1 MPYRIGLISL
11 GCSKNQ
17 VDAEIMLAALD
28 KDGFEIVDYLD
39 GADAVIINT
48 CGFIDDAK
56 RESIENILEVVQLKN
71 EGTVGSIIVTGCLSQ
86 LVKDEIFKEIPEVD
100 AVFGIGANADIAALV
115 RSVVEGEKLSLFPSR
130 KGLPLNGDRVLTT
143 PEYWAYLR
151 VADGCSNCCSYCT
164 IPAIRG
170 GFRSRELEDLLD
182 EAKCLADKGVKELI
196 LIAQDTTSYGLDLYG
211 RLALPELLEKLSAIP
226 GIQWLRLMYC
236 YPDKVTNELIETIA
250 NNPKV
255 LHYIDLPIQHIDD
268 SILNAMNRKTSEEEI
283 KNLLHNIRTRIPDM
297 VIRTTVITGFPGEGE
312 DEFEHLAVFLK
323 ETAFDRLG
331 CFAFSPQNG
340 TPAFDMP
347 GQVDEKTSQHR
358 AELIMQDQ
366 YETMNAINE
375 KQVGKTFKVLVEG
388 YDNYTDSYYGRSY
401 MDAPEII
408 DCSILFT
415 SPESLDEGDFV
426 EVEVF
431 DVSDYDLLG
440 KTVD

>member
-56 RESIENILEVVQLKN
+56 RESIENILEVVQLKTD
-71 EGTVGSIIVTGCLSQ
+71 GTVGSIIVTGCLSQ

-100 AVFGIGANADIAALV
+100 AVFGIGANADMAALI
-115 RSVVEGEKLSLFPSR
+115 RSVIEGEKLSLFPPQ
-130 KGLPLNGDRVLTT
+130 KDLPLNGDRVLTT

-151 VADGCSNCCSYCT
+151 VADGCSNRCSYCT
-164 IPAIRG
+164 IPTIRG
-170 GFRSRELEDLLD
+170 GFRSREMEDLLD
-182 EAKCLADKGVKELI
+182 EAKCLADKGVKELV

-211 RLALPELLEKLSAIP
+211 RLALPELLNKLSEIP
-226 GIQWLRLMYC
+226 GIEWLRLMYC
-236 YPDKVTNELIETIA
+236 YPDKVSNELIETIA
-250 NNPKV
+250 TNPKV
-255 LHYIDLPIQHIDD
+255 MHYIDLPIQHIDD
-268 SILNAMNRKTSEEEI
+268 NILSAMNRKTSSEEI

-366 YETMNAINE
+366 YETMNTINE

-388 YDNYTDSYYGRSY
+388 YDNYTDSYYGRSF
-401 MDAPEII
+401 MDAPEI

-415 SPESLDEGDFV
+415 SPESLDEGEFV

-431 DVSDYDLLG
+431 DVSEYDLLG
-440 KTVD
+440 KTLD

>member
-1 MPYRIGLISL
+1 MLYRIGLISL

-28 KDGFEIVDYLD
+28 KDGFEVVDYLD

-86 LVKDEIFKEIPEVD
+86 LVKDEIFTEIPEVD
-100 AVFGIGANADIAALV
+100 AVFGIGANADIATLV
-115 RSVVEGEKLSLFPSR
+115 RSVIEGERQSLFPSR
-130 KGLPLNGDRVLTT
+130 KELPLNGDRILTT

-151 VADGCSNCCSYCT
+151 VADGCSNCCSYCI

-170 GFRSRELEDLLD
+170 GFRSREVEDLLD
-182 EAKCLADKGVKELI
+182 EAKCLASKGVKELI

-211 RLALPELLEKLSAIP
+211 RLALPELLDKLSKIP
-226 GIQWLRLMYC
+226 GIEWLRLMYC
-236 YPDKVTNELIETIA
+236 YPDKVTDELIEVIA
-250 NNPKV
+250 TNPKV

-268 SILNAMNRKTSEEEI
+268 NILHLMNRKTSSEEM
-283 KNLLHNIRTRIPDM
+283 KNLLQNIRTRIPDM

-312 DEFEHLAVFLK
+312 KEFEHLAVFLK
-323 ETAFDRLG
+323 DTAFDRLG
-331 CFAFSPQNG
+331 CFSFSPQSG
-340 TPAFDMP
+340 TPAYDLP
-347 GQVDEKTSQHR
+347 GQVDEKTSKHR

-366 YETMNAINE
+366 YETMNVINE
-375 KQVGKTFKVLVEG
+375 KHVGKSFKVLVEG

-401 MDAPEII
+401 MDAPEI

-415 SPESLDEGDFV
+415 SPRSLDEGDIV
-426 EVEVF
+426 EVEIF
-431 DVSDYDLLG
+431 GVSEYDLLG
-440 KTVD
+440 KIKD

>member
-1 MPYRIGLISL
+1 MLYRIGLISL

-28 KDGFEIVDYLD
+28 KDGFEVVDYLD

-86 LVKDEIFKEIPEVD
+86 LVKDEIFTEIPEVD
-100 AVFGIGANADIAALV
+100 AVFGIGANADIATLV
-115 RSVVEGEKLSLFPSR
+115 RSVIEGERQSLFPSR
-130 KGLPLNGDRVLTT
+130 KELPLNGDRILTT

-170 GFRSRELEDLLD
+170 GFRSREVEDLLD
-182 EAKCLADKGVKELI
+182 EAKCLASKGVKELI

-211 RLALPELLEKLSAIP
+211 RLALPELLDKLSKIP
-226 GIQWLRLMYC
+226 GIEWLRLMYC
-236 YPDKVTNELIETIA
+236 YPDKVTDELIEVIA
-250 NNPKV
+250 TNPKV

-268 SILNAMNRKTSEEEI
+268 NILHLMNRKTSSEEM
-283 KNLLHNIRTRIPDM
+283 KNLLQNIRTRIPDM

-312 DEFEHLAVFLK
+312 KEFEHLAVFLK
-323 ETAFDRLG
+323 DTAFDRLG
-331 CFAFSPQNG
+331 CFSFSPQSG
-340 TPAFDMP
+340 TPAYDLP
-347 GQVDEKTSQHR
+347 GQVDEKTSKHR

-366 YETMNAINE
+366 YETMNVINE
-375 KQVGKTFKVLVEG
+375 KHVGKSFKVLVEG

-401 MDAPEII
+401 MDAPEI

-415 SPESLDEGDFV
+415 SPRSLDEGDIV
-426 EVEVF
+426 EVEIF
-431 DVSDYDLLG
+431 GVSEYDLLG
-440 KTVD
+440 KIKD